1 MIEFTNNLEVTKT
14 EDIFDEINKRYVA
27 AMMIHGQMA
36 DYFNFLGLK
45 GYKRLH
51 EYQFLT
57 ESLERREICRY
68 FVDHHGKL
76 LKDSFS
82 GTIKVIPDSWYTAS
96 RLSIGKSTKQ
106 KAVEDGFSAYREW
119 EEETKAV
126 YQSYAAMLLEKGNVE
141 DFMLVASLIDD
152 VGDELKEVDKII
164 LDLISTGYDMVHI
177 TESQKELNEK
187 YKKRM
192 KGIEVE

>member
-57 ESLERREICRY
+57 ESLERRRN
-68 FVDHHGKL
+68 
-76 LKDSFS
+76 
-82 GTIKVIPDSWYTAS
+82 
-96 RLSIGKSTKQ
+96 
-106 KAVEDGFSAYREW
+106 
-119 EEETKAV
+119 
-126 YQSYAAMLLEKGNVE
+126 M
-141 DFMLVASLIDD
+141 
-152 VGDELKEVDKII
+152 
-164 LDLISTGYDMVHI
+164 
-177 TESQKELNEK
+177 
-187 YKKRM
+187 
-192 KGIEVE
+192 

>member
-1 MIEFTNNLEVTKT
+1 MIEFESNLEVTAT

-27 AMMIHGQMA
+27 AMMIHGQMV

-82 GTIKVIPDSWYTAS
+82 GTVKVIPDSWYTAS

-106 KAVEDGFSAYREW
+106 KAVEDGFIEYHNW
-119 EEETKAV
+119 EKETKEA
-126 YQSYAAMLLEKGNVE
+126 YEKYAQQLRTNGNVSDALFVE
-141 DFMLVASLIDD
+141 CLVKD
-152 VGDELKEVDKII
+152 VSEELEEVEKMVT
-164 LDLISTGYDMVHI
+164 DLISVGYDMVYI
-177 TESQKELNEK
+177 TESQECIHDK
-187 YKKRM
+187 YKKKL
-192 KGIEVE
+192 KGVKL